1 MKTIKFN
8 KDKTVQLI
16 TWKRYGVSNTSC
28 SKESNSLTRIIDL
41 KGGNWN
47 ECVRDTDSD
56 GKTTITPVYPTY
68 YKIGDYYY
76 V

>member
-8 KDKTVQLI
+8 KDKTFLLDGKSI
-16 TWKRYGVSNTSC
+16 
-28 SKESNSLTRIIDL
+28 LTRTTHL

-47 ECVRDTDSD
+47 ECIKTEDLMEA
-56 GKTTITPVYPTY
+56 GKYHYTPVYPTY

>member
-8 KDKTVQLI
+8 KDKTVLLDG
-16 TWKRYGVSNTSC
+16 KRI
-28 SKESNSLTRIIDL
+28 LTRIISL

-47 ECVRDTDSD
+47 ECVKTEDSD
-56 GKTTITPVYPTY
+56 GKITRTPVYPTF
-68 YKIGDYYY
+68 YKINGFYY

>member
-8 KDKTVQLI
+8 KDKTVLLEM
-16 TWKRYGVSNTSC
+16 YG
-28 SKESNSLTRIIDL
+28 SKKILTRITHL

-47 ECVRDTDSD
+47 ECIKTEDLMEA
-56 GKTTITPVYPTY
+56 GKYHYTPVYPTY

>member
-8 KDKTVQLI
+8 KDKTVLLDG
-16 TWKRYGVSNTSC
+16 KRI
-28 SKESNSLTRIIDL
+28 LTRIISL

-47 ECVRDTDSD
+47 ECVKVEDRD
-56 GKTTITPVYPTY
+56 GKITRTPVYPTFY
-68 YKIGDYYY
+68 NINGFYY

>member
-1 MKTIKFN
+1 MKTIKYN
-8 KDKTVQLI
+8 KDKTVLLNMF
-16 TWKRYGVSNTSC
+16 G
-28 SKESNSLTRIIDL
+28 SKKILTRIISL

-47 ECVRDTDSD
+47 SCIRDTDND

>member
-8 KDKTVQLI
+8 KDKTVLLEG
-16 TWKRYGVSNTSC
+16 KNL
-28 SKESNSLTRIIDL
+28 LTRIIDL
-41 KGGNWN
+41 KGESWR
-47 ECVRDTDSD
+47 EY
-56 GKTTITPVYPTY
+56 PVL